1 MDALMLAFLGNLH
14 FGEIMI
20 IVLVILLLFGA
31 SKIPQLMRSMGAGIS
46 QFKKGLKEGEKDDLE
61 DKKEEEAGTV
71 GEKEGEAKAKGGEL
85 TKK

>member
-1 MDALMLAFLGNLH
+1 MEALMLAFIGNLH

-46 QFKKGLKEGEKDDLE
+46 QFKKGLREGEKDDLE
-61 DKKEEEAGTV
+61 DQKEEAARASAAEKKEEARMSEDG
-71 GEKEGEAKAKGGEL
+71 
-85 TKK
+85 KK

>member
-1 MDALMLAFLGNLH
+1 MDILMLAFLGNLH

-31 SKIPQLMRSMGAGIS
+31 AKIPQLMRSMGAGIS

-61 DKKEEEAGTV
+61 ERKAEEAAAAE
-71 GEKEGEAKAKGGEL
+71 EKKGEAKAGEPG
-85 TKK
+85 KK